1 MGRGGVTL
9 LVAGVSVESGVHEVG
24 VGCGT
29 FGAVASADSAS
40 GLGRGRKNAGDDQI
54 EGIELEGDDE
64 V

>member
-29 FGAVASADSAS
+29 FGAVASTDSAS

>member
-29 FGAVASADSAS
+29 FGAVASADSAF